1 MIPEVLGP
9 NNEKYAE
16 FYANWVK
23 LQEEYLHELLAAL
36 EIKIWEAELLGLVQ
50 KVLTYYEEYYTA
62 KDGATQ
68 QDV

>member
-1 MIPEVLGP
+1 LIPEVLGP
-9 NNEKYAE
+9 STEKYAE

-36 EIKIWEAELLGLVQ
+36 DINIREAELLGLVQ
-50 KVLTYYEEYYTA
+50 KVLTHHEEYYTA